1 MREVISVHVGQA
13 GVQIGNACCKSR
25 VLFLRLRLC
34 YWNGSNLTRLPRFSL
49 SFFAFI
55 LSDDSPVWQGNSTLL
70 STG

>member
-34 YWNGSNLTRLPRFSL
+34 CWHGSNLTRLPRFFVL
-49 SFFAFI
+49 F
-55 LSDDSPVWQGNSTLL
+55 LL
-70 STG
+70 SSCLTIRLWNRGTLHG

>member
-34 YWNGSNLTRLPRFSL
+34 YWNGSNLTRLPRFFCLFLL
-49 SFFAFI
+49 SFCLTI
-55 LSDDSPVWQGNSTLL
+55 HLCGRGTLHC
-70 STG
+70 